1 MTFNTPLDPPK
12 DPMGNPLY
20 CGRVVFSDFHVSAG
34 ALQAGQTTYPLQCKI
49 PPVQDLSAQEKALAF
64 MLFDL
69 SNCVQKDTEPP
80 IP

>member
-1 MTFNTPLDPPK
+1 MAAASS
-12 DPMGNPLY
+12 
-20 CGRVVFSDFHVSAG
+20 CGPYVSSNVNDTVTVGASSAMDGGSAG
-34 ALQAGQTTYPLQCKI
+34 ALEPGQTTYPTQCKI

-69 SNCVQKDTEPP
+69 SSCVQKDTEPP